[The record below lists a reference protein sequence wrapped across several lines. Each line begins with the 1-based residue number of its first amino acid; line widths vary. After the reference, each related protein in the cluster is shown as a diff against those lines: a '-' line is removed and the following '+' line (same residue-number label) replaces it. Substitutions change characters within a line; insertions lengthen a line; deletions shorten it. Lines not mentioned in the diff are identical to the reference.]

1 MERKKRKEPRVQRD
15 RSETREHDQMA
26 DLSLYWGR
34 ESIWLVG
41 DVSLFSK
48 QMTNW
53 TRADVVRDRQG
64 HVGRDGYGLYRKTD
78 WPNLD
83 GFALTEPRLVLG
95 GCVLLLTEYGAV
107 EPTGFEPEFAV
118 SGIFPEGPLDYH
130 RWFFFA
136 SPDLLN
142 ISRNACDSGSA
153 RLSPE
158 TRFVVKGDMTAA
170 VEKRRDYGA
179 ADVGEV
185 SF

>member
-1 MERKKRKEPRVQRD
+1 M
-15 RSETREHDQMA
+15 
-26 DLSLYWGR
+26 
-34 ESIWLVG
+34 
-41 DVSLFSK
+41 
-48 QMTNW
+48 
-53 TRADVVRDRQG
+53 
-64 HVGRDGYGLYRKTD
+64 
-78 WPNLD
+78 WP
-83 GFALTEPRLVLG
+83 A
-95 GCVLLLTEYGAV
+95 
-107 EPTGFEPEFAV
+107 GFEPEFSV
-118 SGIFPEGPLDYH
+118 SGIFPQGPLDYH

-185 SF
+185 IF